1 MKESEKI
8 DYTFLIE
15 EAKKRSHDYFL
26 KGKYEDALKW
36 QDVRVELIEE
46 FEKLT
51 LK

>member
-1 MKESEKI
+1 MSENI

-26 KGKYEDALKW
+26 KGKYEDALNW
-36 QDVRVELIEE
+36 QDVQVELIKEL
-46 FEKLT
+46 EKST

>member
-1 MKESEKI
+1 MKESENI

-26 KGKYEDALKW
+26 KGKYEEALKC
-36 QDVRVELIEE
+36 QNVRVELIEE
-46 FEKLT
+46 FRKST